1 MMEGAE
7 NQYGHLI
14 WSKAFLVT
22 TLFYK
27 NDFEI
32 QTDHKRVKKMS
43 VQWYILKHKQET
55 ILF

>member
-43 VQWYILKHKQET
+43 VQWYTLKHKQET